1 MSEETYLVDTAQ
13 AAKKLGVSRTY
24 IAALK
29 KAVGCGGSHR
39 FKLSWLTDYLDEN
52 PNFRVRGHKSQGS
65 GHDSTKQDKQITA

>member
-1 MSEETYLVDTAQ
+1 MEATETYLVDTRE

-39 FKLSWLTDYLDEN
+39 FKLSWLTDYLDSH
-52 PNFRVRGHKSQGS
+52 PNFRIRGNKP
-65 GHDSTKQDKQITA
+65 K